1 METEHDLLS
10 FGKGIQLLLL
20 LLLLPG
26 GVIDGWGGSGWV
38 LSRAADVASSR
49 VAEAMGI
56 IV

>member
-10 FGKGIQLLLL
+10 FGKGIQLP
-20 LLLLPG
+20 LLLPG

-38 LSRAADVASSR
+38 LSRVADVASSG

>member
-10 FGKGIQLLLL
+10 FGKGIQLLL

-38 LSRAADVASSR
+38 LSKVADVASSG